1 VTETAGPY
9 GPLKSRRRARI
20 AARALD
26 GWEGEPAGA
35 LPPLRAKLR
44 RLARDLRFED
54 AARLRDRITAL
65 EEVVAAL
72 AELERLR
79 RLEVCL
85 LAPAAENGFRRAFF
99 VAGGRIAAVRA
110 VPAGAGRVELEAGL
124 AAAARAEASLR
135 PEDADELLLIG
146 TFLRRP
152 PPELQVVPL
161 AELRPAA

>member
-1 VTETAGPY
+1 
-9 GPLKSRRRARI
+9 
-20 AARALD
+20 
-26 GWEGEPAGA
+26 
-35 LPPLRAKLR
+35 
-44 RLARDLRFED
+44 
-54 AARLRDRITAL
+54 
-65 EEVVAAL
+65 
-72 AELERLR
+72 
-79 RLEVCL
+79 VCL
-85 LAPAAENGFRRAFF
+85 LAPAAEDGFRRAFF